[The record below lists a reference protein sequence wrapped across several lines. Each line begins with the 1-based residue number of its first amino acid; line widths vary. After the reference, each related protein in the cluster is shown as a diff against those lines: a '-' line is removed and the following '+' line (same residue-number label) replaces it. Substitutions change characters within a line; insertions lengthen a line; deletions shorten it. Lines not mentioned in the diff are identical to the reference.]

1 MLSNRLRSVSLEKAR
16 STNRIGWRDAIALT
30 ALLAIWIGLLW
41 RSFNPALSFALYM
54 DNEFFIGTV
63 LSAMSDAFS
72 GGEWPLRMTTAL
84 GGLPIYNLTQ
94 LSPFYPF
101 YFAPL
106 PLFDTPLGAAISMH
120 WITVLH
126 VLLFAVNMFVLLRVI
141 GTTRL
146 AAVTGASLVAF
157 GANSFSYAVWMQIVA
172 PYAWLPL
179 YLAGLIGVLE
189 NRASAKYPA
198 MAVVGIVL
206 LVLASPS
213 QPLIH
218 AVLVTCVLALFR
230 WWHNRANVVP
240 HATRASVIKLGA
252 IAVVAFLLAAPAILP
267 ALIEFKDM
275 IRWIGAFPA
284 VTGNARIPFEA
295 FLTDQ
300 LSLAELGGV
309 LVNISHKAV
318 GSQFVGPLA
327 MSLAVVALSVR
338 SRSWIAIAMAAIA
351 LYALASST
359 GSNLGLAYVNYI
371 IPLVNK
377 IREPS
382 RFLFL
387 FQLAI
392 GILAALGID
401 ELRRIAVNGQ
411 LTLIWRRYVLVGII
425 ALLTL
430 AFAFGLRGHGV
441 ELMLA
446 LIASVLLIALLV
458 SSIFVARTSWRF
470 RGEVVG
476 LSWSASVLV
485 VLALNVSW
493 TPPSIAASF
502 YLNNDGVA
510 LDKAINRVIELDPL
524 HEYRLIFEGSVDKQM
539 ASMLA
544 SYKNVR
550 TLNSYFNP
558 APLRQFNELYH
569 HGPRTDNYLQ
579 VLGARYLICRDCVGV
594 KYHGFNFL
602 ESCHGYDIHEASDA
616 LPYVQLA
623 QQLDGRF
630 DGLNDFVTK
639 AANHDLS
646 RGLLFAETGVTLTL
660 EEQEPDAGDCILR
673 NDIRNKNRIRY
684 LVSCESPSV
693 LILNEFYAD
702 PWHAT
707 INGVSSDVF
716 RVNGNQI
723 GVQLGR
729 GEQVVEF
736 TYRPWTFLVSIALAV
751 IGVILVLIWALRICR
766 KELS

>member
-1 MLSNRLRSVSLEKAR
+1 MAQTYSAGVV
-16 STNRIGWRDAIALT
+16 GGRDVISIA
-30 ALLAIWIGLLW
+30 ALVAIWIVILW
-41 RSFNPALSFALYM
+41 RAFEPAHSFALYM

-106 PLFDTPLGAAISMH
+106 PLFETPVDAAISMH
-120 WITVLH
+120 WITLLH
-126 VLLFAVNMFVLLRVI
+126 VLLFALNMFIMLRVV

-157 GANSFSYAVWMQIVA
+157 GANSLSYAVWLSIVA
-172 PYAWLPL
+172 PYAWFPL

-189 NRASAKYPA
+189 NRTPAKYPA
-198 MAVVGIVL
+198 MAVGGIVL

-230 WWHNRANVVP
+230 WRHNRANAVS
-240 HATRASVIKLGA
+240 HATRASFFKLGA
-252 IAVVAFLLAAPAILP
+252 IAVVAFLLGAPAILP

-284 VTGNARIPFEA
+284 VAGHARIPFEA

-309 LVNISHKAV
+309 LVKISHKAV
-318 GSQFVGPLA
+318 GSQFIGPVAL
-327 MSLAVVALSVR
+327 SLAVFALIAR
-338 SRSWIAIAMAAIA
+338 SRSWVATAMVAIA
-351 LYALASST
+351 LYSLASSA
-359 GSNLGLAYVNYI
+359 GSNLGLAYVNYV
-371 IPLVNK
+371 IPIVNK

-401 ELRRIAVNGQ
+401 ELRRMVVNEQ
-411 LTLIWRRYVLVGII
+411 LSSMLRRQAALVVAI
-425 ALLTL
+425 ALATVV
-430 AFAFGLRGHGV
+430 FAFGLRGHGADV
-441 ELMLA
+441 MSTLITSFMLV
-446 LIASVLLIALLV
+446 VLLVIG
-458 SSIFVARTSWRF
+458 IFAARTSWRF
-470 RGEVVG
+470 RGELVG
-476 LSWSASVLV
+476 LSWGAAAII
-485 VLALNVSW
+485 VLAVNVSW
-493 TPPSIAASF
+493 MPPPVAASH
-502 YLNNDGVA
+502 YINNDGVA
-510 LDKAINRVIELDPL
+510 LDMAISRVADLDPQ
-524 HEYRLIFEGSVDKQM
+524 HNHRLVFEGRINVQM
-539 ASMLA
+539 AAMLA
-544 SYKNVR
+544 SYQNVR
-550 TLNSYFNP
+550 TLNAYFNP
-558 APLRQFNELYH
+558 APLRQFSELYH

-579 VLGARYLICRDCVGV
+579 VLGARYLICRDCAGV
-594 KYHGFNFL
+594 KYHGFKFL
-602 ESCHGYDIHEASDA
+602 ESLHGYDIHEASDA

-623 QQLDGRF
+623 QRLDGHF
-630 DGLNDFVTK
+630 EGLNDFLAK
-639 AANHDLS
+639 SAGHALS
-646 RGLLFAETGVTLTL
+646 RGLLFVEPGATLTL
-660 EEQEPDAGDCILR
+660 AESEAEAGDCIIR
-673 NDIRNKNRIRY
+673 NDIRKKNRIRY

-702 PWHAT
+702 PWHVSV
-707 INGVSSDVF
+707 NGVSSDAL

-729 GEQVVEF
+729 GGQVVEF
-736 TYRPWTFLVSIALAV
+736 SYRPWIFSLSIALAV
-751 IGVILVLIWALRICR
+751 LGVLLALIWIR
-766 KELS
+766 KRAVSCD

>member
-1 MLSNRLRSVSLEKAR
+1 MAQTHSAGVMGR
-16 STNRIGWRDAIALT
+16 RDVIAIA
-30 ALLAIWIGLLW
+30 ALVAIWIAILW
-41 RSFNPALSFALYM
+41 SSFEPARSFALYM

-101 YFAPL
+101 YFAAL
-106 PLFDTPLGAAISMH
+106 PLFNTPLDAAISMH

-126 VLLFAVNMFVLLRVI
+126 VLLFAVNIFVLLRVI
-141 GTTRL
+141 GTSRL

-189 NRASAKYPA
+189 NRTSAKYPA

-206 LVLASPS
+206 IVLASPS

-252 IAVVAFLLAAPAILP
+252 ISVVAFLLAAPAILP
-267 ALIEFKDM
+267 AIIEFKDM

-284 VTGNARIPFEA
+284 VTGHARIPFEA
-295 FLTDQ
+295 FLIDQ

-309 LVNISHKAV
+309 LVNIPHKAV
-318 GSQFVGPLA
+318 GSQFVGPVAL
-327 MSLAVVALSVR
+327 SLAVFALIAR
-338 SRSWIAIAMAAIA
+338 ARSWIATAMVAIA
-351 LYALASST
+351 LYSLASSA
-359 GSNLGLAYVNYI
+359 GSNLGLAYVNYLL
-371 IPLVNK
+371 PLVNK

-401 ELRRIAVNGQ
+401 ELRRMVVHEQ
-411 LTLIWRRYVLVGII
+411 LSPIWRRQAALVAAI
-425 ALLTL
+425 ALATVVL
-430 AFAFGLRGHGV
+430 AFGLRGHGADT
-441 ELMLA
+441 MSS
-446 LIASVLLIALLV
+446 LIASFMLVVLLVI
-458 SSIFVARTSWRF
+458 SIFAARTSWRF
-470 RGEVVG
+470 RGEVAG
-476 LSWSASVLV
+476 LSWSAAAIIVLV
-485 VLALNVSW
+485 VNVSW
-493 TPPSIAASF
+493 TPPPVAASH
-502 YLNNDGVA
+502 YLNSDGIA
-510 LDKAINRVIELDPL
+510 LDIAISRVADLDPQ
-524 HEYRLIFEGSVDKQM
+524 HKHRLVFEGRIDKQM
-539 ASMLA
+539 AAMLA
-544 SYKNVR
+544 SYQNVR

-579 VLGARYLICRDCVGV
+579 VLGARYLICRDCAGV
-594 KYHGFNFL
+594 KYHGFKFL
-602 ESCHGYDIHEASDA
+602 ESLHGYDIHEASDA
-616 LPYVQLA
+616 LPYMQLA
-623 QQLDGRF
+623 QRLDGRF
-630 DGLNDFVTK
+630 EGLPDFVAK
-639 AANHDLS
+639 AASHDLS
-646 RGLLFAETGVTLTL
+646 QGLLFVEPGANLTL
-660 EEQEPDAGDCILR
+660 AEKAPATGDCIVR
-673 NDIRNKNRIRY
+673 NDTRKRNRIRY
-684 LVSCESPSV
+684 LVSCGSPSV

-702 PWHAT
+702 PWRAT
-707 INGVSSDVF
+707 INGVSVNVL

-723 GVQLGR
+723 GVPLGR
-729 GEQVVEF
+729 GGQVVEF
-736 TYRPWTFLVSIALAV
+736 TYRPWTFLLSIAFAAM
-751 IGVILVLIWALRICR
+751 GGILVLIWALRIRR
-766 KELS
+766 KEPN

>member
-1 MLSNRLRSVSLEKAR
+1 MAQTHYAGVMGR
-16 STNRIGWRDAIALT
+16 RDVHAIA
-30 ALLAIWIGLLW
+30 ALMVIGIAILW
-41 RSFNPALSFALYM
+41 RSFEPARSFALYM

-106 PLFDTPLGAAISMH
+106 PLFETPVDAAISMH

-126 VLLFAVNMFVLLRVI
+126 VLLFALNMFIMLRVV

-172 PYAWLPL
+172 PYAWLPI

-189 NRASAKYPA
+189 NRTSAKYPA

-218 AVLVTCVLALFR
+218 AVLVTCVLVLFR
-230 WWHNRANVVP
+230 WWHNRANAVP
-240 HATRASVIKLGA
+240 HATRASFFKLGS
-252 IAVVAFLLAAPAILP
+252 IAVVSFLLGAPAILP
-267 ALIEFKDM
+267 ALIEFNEM

-284 VTGNARIPFEA
+284 VAGHARIPFEA

-309 LVNISHKAV
+309 LVKISHKAV
-318 GSQFVGPLA
+318 GSQFIGPVAL
-327 MSLAVVALSVR
+327 SLAVFSLIAR
-338 SRSWIAIAMAAIA
+338 SRSWIATAMVAIA
-351 LYALASST
+351 LYSLASSA
-359 GSNLGLAYVNYI
+359 GSNLGLAYVNYVL
-371 IPLVNK
+371 PLVNK

-392 GILAALGID
+392 GVLAALGID
-401 ELRRIAVNGQ
+401 ELRRIVVNEQ
-411 LTLIWRRYVLVGII
+411 ISPVWRRQATLVVAI
-425 ALLTL
+425 ALATVVL
-430 AFAFGLRGHGV
+430 AFGLQSHAAEV
-441 ELMLA
+441 MSA
-446 LIASVLLIALLV
+446 LIAGFMLVVLLVIR
-458 SSIFVARTSWRF
+458 IFAVRTSWRF

-476 LSWSASVLV
+476 LSWSAAAIIV
-485 VLALNVSW
+485 VAVNVSW
-493 TPPSIAASF
+493 TPPPVAASH
-502 YLNNDGVA
+502 YINNDGIA
-510 LDKAINRVIELDPL
+510 LDMAISRVADLDPQ
-524 HEYRLIFEGSVDKQM
+524 HKYRLVFEGRIDKQM
-539 ASMLA
+539 AAMLA
-544 SYKNVR
+544 SYQNVR

-579 VLGARYLICRDCVGV
+579 VLGARYLICRDCAGV
-594 KYHGFNFL
+594 KYHGFKFL
-602 ESCHGYDIHEASDA
+602 ESYHRYDIHVASDA
-616 LPYVQLA
+616 LPYVQLV
-623 QQLDGRF
+623 QRLDGRF
-630 DGLNDFVTK
+630 DGLSDFVTK
-639 AANHDLS
+639 AAGHDLS
-646 RGLLFAETGVTLTL
+646 RGLLFVESGVSLTL
-660 EEQEPDAGDCILR
+660 AERAPEAGDCIVR
-673 NDIRNKNRIRY
+673 NDIRKKNRIRY
-684 LVSCESPSV
+684 LVSCGSPSV
-693 LILNEFYAD
+693 LILNEFYSD
-702 PWHAT
+702 PWRAT
-707 INGVSSDVF
+707 INGVSADVL

-729 GEQVVEF
+729 GGQVVEF
-736 TYRPWTFLVSIALAV
+736 TYRPWTFLLSITLAAM
-751 IGVILVLIWALRICR
+751 GAILVVMWALRTR
-766 KELS
+766 REELR